1 MPRMVKCAKLGRELP
16 GLEEPPFDGPMGQ
29 KVFENISEEAWR
41 GWIEHLKMV
50 INEYRLNPANKQ
62 HQELILQ
69 HMEEFFFGQGAAP
82 PPEYKPQ
89 K

>member
-29 KVFENISEEAWR
+29 KVFESISQEAWR
-41 GWIEHLKMV
+41 AWIEHLKMV

-82 PPEYKPQ
+82 PPDYKPQ

>member
-29 KVFENISEEAWR
+29 KVFESISEEAWR
-41 GWIEHLKMV
+41 AWIEHLKMV

-62 HQELILQ
+62 HQEIILQ
-69 HMEEFFFGQGAAP
+69 HMEEFFFGAGAP
-82 PPEYKPQ
+82 PPPDYKPQ

>member
-1 MPRMVKCAKLGRELP
+1 MVKCAKLGRELP

>member
-1 MPRMVKCAKLGRELP
+1 MPRTVKCAKLGRELP

-29 KVFENISEEAWR
+29 KVFENISQEAWR
-41 GWIEHLKMV
+41 MWMEHLKMV

-82 PPEYKPQ
+82 PPEYKPLG
-89 K
+89 

>member
-1 MPRMVKCAKLGRELP
+1 MVKCAKLGRELP

-82 PPEYKPQ
+82 PPDYKPQ

>member
-82 PPEYKPQ
+82 PPDYKPQ